1 MTPSL
6 VVGLSDEKFTSPNPM
21 IIARDLEKTFTRG
34 FSLWKSENKVL
45 RGFDFQALPGQVTGL
60 IGPNGAGK
68 TTFFRIVTG
77 LEKPTGG
84 SISVDG
90 FNPWEDPDESRGRI
104 ALLPESPGV
113 AKDMSGRDHLWVF
126 GAMMG
131 LKKREIEAA
140 LVQANEALDLSGFW
154 HQLFGR
160 TSRGQKARIALAR
173 LLFMPQASVFI
184 FDEPSNGLDFES
196 VAKVHRLI
204 RRLAQE
210 GKTVLVA
217 SHILSDLTHLCDHMV
232 GIKDGR
238 QADPALVSQWLLDH
252 EENRAATKNP
262 TPSTDPSQA

>member
-1 MTPSL
+1 
-6 VVGLSDEKFTSPNPM
+6 M
-21 IIARDLEKTFTRG
+21 IIARNLEKTFTKG
-34 FSLWKSENKVL
+34 FFFWKEKKEVL

-60 IGPNGAGK
+60 LDPNGAGK

-77 LEKPTGG
+77 LEKPPGG
-84 SISVDG
+84 TISVDG
-90 FNPWEDPDESRGRI
+90 FNPWEDPASSRGRI
-104 ALLPESPGV
+104 ALLPEEPGV
-113 AKDMSGRDHLWVF
+113 AKDMSGRDHLWIF

-131 LKKREIEAA
+131 LGKREIEAA
-140 LVQANEALDLSGFW
+140 LIQANEDLDLSGFW
-154 HQLFGR
+154 HQLFGS

-204 RRLAQE
+204 RRLAHE

-217 SHILSDLTHLCDHMV
+217 SHILSDLTHLCDQMI

-238 QADPALVSQWLLDH
+238 QAEAGLVSQWLLDH
-252 EENRAATKNP
+252 EANRATTRAS
-262 TPSTDPSQA
+262 TPLANQGCA